1 MNEKTKISFARRNPS
16 REAVAGLDEASLAE
30 VLELSGRKLQD
41 FPQDK
46 ECVVDVKMNGTAK
59 EKRQLSHLINEMCKS
74 EYGKQVIETA
84 KKNDYTFQFDLSIP
98 DAYGFADPDGKVC
111 AMNPTF
117 STDDLISTMAHE
129 LRHVYQF
136 SFPVCDRCNPLEADA
151 KSNLMLTRTM
161 EADASAYECLTSWDL
176 KEKGIAGAWNNF
188 SRDFPE
194 IAKPFEKAMI
204 ENEGK
209 PDQIAKARTAAFD
222 GWFDNLP
229 RRVGYDESYLDCLKE
244 NGPKSLSSSLKAFGA
259 DEMIGAFCQEN
270 GVSYYLDDPKKFE
283 SGYLVATS
291 QKNKDDLKK
300 FFSSYNRLS
309 GNAKESSLQEIPA
322 LEKMELPASVAR
334 SLPAKAAAIEAK
346 QEHAKAVIV
355 KNRAAKPSPAFI
367 RFAADRSR

>member
-1 MNEKTKISFARRNPS
+1 MNEKTNFSFARRNA
-16 REAVAGLDEASLAE
+16 ETVAGLDEASLAE

-46 ECVVDVKMNGTAK
+46 ECVVDVKMSGTAK
-59 EKRQLSHLINEMCKS
+59 EKRQLAHLINEMCKS

-84 KKNDYTFQFDLSIP
+84 RQNDYTFQFDLSIP
-98 DAYGFADPDGKVC
+98 NAYGFADPENKVC

-117 STDDLISTMAHE
+117 TTDDLISTMAHE

-136 SFPVCDRCNPLEADA
+136 SFPVCDQCNPLEADA

-176 KEKGIAGAWNNF
+176 KEKGIPGAWNNF

-194 IAKPFEKAMI
+194 IADRFEQTLKA
-204 ENEGK
+204 NEGK

-244 NGPKSLSSSLKAFGA
+244 NGPKALASSLKSFGA

-270 GVSYYLDDPKKFE
+270 GVSYYTDDPKKFE

-291 QKNKDDLKK
+291 QKNKDELKK
-300 FFSSYNRLS
+300 FFGPYNRLS
-309 GNAKESSLQEIPA
+309 GNAKETSLQEIPV

-334 SLPAKAAAIEAK
+334 SLPAKTAAIEAK
-346 QEHAKAVIV
+346 QEHAKAVIAE
-355 KNRAAKPSPAFI
+355 KRAAKPLPAFI
-367 RFAADRSR
+367 RMAGNRSR